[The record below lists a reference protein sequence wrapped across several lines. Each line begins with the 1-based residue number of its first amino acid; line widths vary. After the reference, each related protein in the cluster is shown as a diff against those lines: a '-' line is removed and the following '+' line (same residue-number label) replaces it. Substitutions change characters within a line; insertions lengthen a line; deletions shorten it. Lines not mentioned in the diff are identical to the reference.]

1 MNSINNFYLRGQEA
15 TPAPFILL
23 LPVLSS
29 RRCSNK
35 PGNDTGKPDIVF
47 SRSRAVKKRA
57 KKRRSERSAFCI
69 TFFSNPCLSPGPSL
83 LDFGF

>member
-47 SRSRAVKKRA
+47 SRSRAV
-57 KKRRSERSAFCI
+57 
-69 TFFSNPCLSPGPSL
+69 P
-83 LDFGF
+83 